1 MPVNQVSGSGVN
13 EVMLAK
19 NGQNLQNSQFWPI
32 FVIKNPLK
40 IKSKQD
46 RTLNNLGCL
55 ISIKRNMIYHFANQ
69 SQTCELLK
77 HIFNIEKTEK
87 WCDF

>member
-46 RTLNNLGCL
+46 RTLNNPWLPYIHKAQYDL
-55 ISIKRNMIYHFANQ
+55 PLRQPITDLWTFETHF
-69 SQTCELLK
+69 
-77 HIFNIEKTEK
+77 
-87 WCDF
+87 